1 MVLVV
6 ALVATVAS
14 IAVAAPAGPPP
25 RPPAGPSPDPSLAVH
40 SLSYAPGPLDNPIK
54 GFAPFFFKGTNY
66 EQKSLPH
73 SMIWSYFALSEVQNN
88 PSDCNSFDWSILEQ
102 MLDETAS
109 TGRQAMIRFYVEYPG
124 GTGSHP
130 GNGIPPCVIGKVD
143 MRTNGFWGTVSPDYD
158 DPDMIDAFA
167 KFTAA
172 FGARYDGD
180 PRLGI
185 VHMGLIGLWGE
196 WHTWPYDRDTAD
208 GYPDLFPTDATLCSV
223 ANAFDAAFSQTQLQI
238 RYPDLACAP
247 SANFGAHDDSWPY
260 KEFRSGSTNAKGMTL
275 PVSMN
280 GWPDAFL
287 ERAMNGAAE
296 NKWINQSVGG
306 EVRPEIQGNLPAAW
320 PNGAGQVDNVKAA
333 IELGHFSTSI
343 NEQGVGGYNPTDP
356 NVQAIVRLMGYELYA
371 RNAYFNNSVSGS
383 FKVGVQIENRGV
395 ARFYYP
401 WTVIIGLKNGS
412 GSIVQTWNTT
422 WDITKV
428 QPLQIRAFPD
438 WNVGADPTY
447 LPFGYPM
454 YYDTTLSAAGVPS
467 GSYTLVMRVKN
478 PLENITEASVRD
490 NIAPYQP
497 FLPAKKL
504 RFANAA
510 QNADG
515 WLSLGSIS
523 ISGGGPT
530 WTPGPTNTPGP
541 TATKTNTPVATA
553 TTQPTA
559 TRTPTPGPDP
569 SSYEAEAGG
578 NTLAGGAV
586 VANCASC
593 SGGKK
598 VGYVG
603 NNSGTLQFNG
613 VNAPSSGSYTL
624 TLYFTSAESRS
635 VQMSVNGGGATT
647 IGSLNSGGWETVGSA
662 NVTVSLNSGSNTIKF
677 SNSSGWAPD
686 IDRIKVNTGTGPT
699 STSAPTKTNT
709 PIGPTNTPV
718 PATNTP
724 VPPTATP
731 GGSGLMIDSFSS
743 SSKWSSK
750 LNDLNQSLSWVM
762 DSIYYGD
769 PNPGNIV
776 MNSSPA
782 GQYYQENINRSLAG
796 YTTLVLR
803 LRDWWDSD
811 TESHWNVVLNDGAD
825 HTVSLNSYG
834 NVNASYQDFNIPL
847 SAFGANLANAK
858 YVRIVHKDTTYAVL
872 LVDAIS
878 VR

>member
-1 MVLVV
+1 
-6 ALVATVAS
+6 
-14 IAVAAPAGPPP
+14 
-25 RPPAGPSPDPSLAVH
+25 
-40 SLSYAPGPLDNPIK
+40 
-54 GFAPFFFKGTNY
+54 
-66 EQKSLPH
+66 
-73 SMIWSYFALSEVQNN
+73 
-88 PSDCNSFDWSILEQ
+88 
-102 MLDETAS
+102 
-109 TGRQAMIRFYVEYPG
+109 EYPG
-124 GTGSHP
+124 GSGTHP

-167 KFTAA
+167 KFIAA
-172 FGARYDGD
+172 FGAKYDGD

-208 GYPDLFPTDATLCSV
+208 GYPDLFPTDATLCTV
-223 ANAFDAAFSQTQLQI
+223 VNDFDAAFSWTQLQI
-238 RYPDLACAP
+238 RYPDLACATT
-247 SANFGAHDDSWPY
+247 ANIGHHDDSWPY
-260 KEFRSGSTNAKGMTL
+260 KEFRSGTAEAKGMTL

-287 ERAMNGAAE
+287 ERAMNGAVE
-296 NKWINQSVGG
+296 NKWINQSIGG

-320 PNGAGQVDNVKAA
+320 PNGAAQVDNVKAA

-356 NVQAIVRLMGYELYA
+356 NVQAIVRLMGYELYV
-371 RNAYFNNSVSGS
+371 RNAYFNNNVSSS

-401 WTVIIGLKNGS
+401 WTVIVGLKNGS
-412 GSIVQTWNTT
+412 GNVVKTWSTA
-422 WDITKV
+422 WDITQV

-447 LPFGYPM
+447 RSFGYPM
-454 YYDTTLSAAGVPS
+454 YYDATLSASGIPS
-467 GSYTLVMRVKN
+467 GTYTVVMRVKN
-478 PLENITEASVRD
+478 PLEDISEASVRD
-490 NIAPYQP
+490 NIQSWQP

-504 RFANAA
+504 RFANAS

-515 WLSLGSIS
+515 WLSLGSININS
-523 ISGGGPT
+523 SGPT
-530 WTPGPTNTPGP
+530 WTPGPTNTPVTPVGP
-541 TATKTNTPVATA
+541 TNTPVPPTQVPTA
-553 TTQPTA
+553 VPTA
-559 TRTPTPGPDP
+559 TPIIPPTATPVGVQ
-569 SSYEAEAGG
+569 SYEAEAGG

-586 VANCASC
+586 IANCSGC

-635 VQMSVNGGGATT
+635 VQMSVNGGSLTT
-647 IGSLNSGGWETVGSA
+647 VGSLNSGGWETVGSA
-662 NVTVSLNSGSNTIKF
+662 TVTVSLNSGSNTIKF

-686 IDRIKVNTGTGPT
+686 FDRITVNTGGAPT
-699 STSAPTKTNT
+699 SP
-709 PIGPTNTPV
+709 

-724 VPPTATP
+724 VGPTAVPTNTP
-731 GGSGLMIDSFSS
+731 IVPTNTPIPTTVVPTSGTTLMINSFSDS
-743 SSKWSSK
+743 AKWYSK
-750 LNDLNQSLSWVM
+750 LNDLNQGISWVM

-776 MNSSPA
+776 MNSSPS
-782 GQYYQENINRSLAG
+782 GQYYQENINRGLAG

-803 LRDWWDSD
+803 MRDWWDSD
-811 TESHWNVVLNDGAD
+811 TENHWNVVLNDGTN
-825 HTVSLNSYG
+825 HTVALNAYG

-858 YVRIVHKDTTYAVL
+858 YLRLVHKDNTYAVL

-878 VR
+878 VK